1 MRTYNNLKND
11 GHIISID
18 LIDHEGTLI
27 QAKMFNEEA
36 LKWTKVVEENK
47 VYVFSGCIVKMAN
60 KKFTS
65 IKNNFCITFDRS
77 TNIQECMDDNQINQT
92 GFSLRN

>member
-1 MRTYNNLKND
+1 M
-11 GHIISID
+11 SID

-27 QAKMFNEEA
+27 QATMFNEEA

-47 VYVFSGCIVKMAN
+47 VYVFSGDIVIMSN

-65 IKNNFCITFDRS
+65 IKNDFCITFDKG
-77 TNIQECMDDNQINQT
+77 TDIKECMDDNQINQT
-92 GFSLRN
+92 GFSFTTIQQI